1 MIGKPYSGK
10 PNVRFDE
17 GELEI
22 EHAATT
28 PALYSTGRMNKKG
41 RAIANPAFHLSTKK
55 MILSD
60 LVHIPIVFKITWSGL
75 LSFPLLDL
83 L

>member
-1 MIGKPYSGK
+1 
-10 PNVRFDE
+10 
-17 GELEI
+17 
-22 EHAATT
+22 
-28 PALYSTGRMNKKG
+28 MNKKG
-41 RAIANPAFHLSTKK
+41 RAIANAAFHLSTKK

-60 LVHIPIVFKITWSGL
+60 LVHIPIVYKITWSGL